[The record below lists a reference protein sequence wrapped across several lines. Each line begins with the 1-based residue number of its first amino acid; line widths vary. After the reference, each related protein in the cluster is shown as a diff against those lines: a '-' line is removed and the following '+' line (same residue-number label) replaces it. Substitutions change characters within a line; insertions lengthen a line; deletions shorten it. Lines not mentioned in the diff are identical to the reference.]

1 MGNGG
6 EKELQDLIPD
16 LISTAISVD
25 CIDHIHRLRDYGRMG
40 DGAKIELQELIT
52 DMVCVGGLLST
63 PIALVYSLV
72 RIVKLA

>member
-40 DGAKIELQELIT
+40 DGAKIELQELIREA
-52 DMVCVGGLLST
+52 
-63 PIALVYSLV
+63 I
-72 RIVKLA
+72 I